1 MPAEFLEAK
10 PRDFNPMAVRSYE
23 RGTRLGKRSPQSRIN
38 LAQDEIAATNE
49 KNGKRV
55 MGTNGCGCLGIGDG
69 RSKSL
74 IPLAYSCKALPTC
87 RSRRWIN

>member
-23 RGTRLGKRSPQSRIN
+23 RGTRLGKRSPQGRVN

-49 KNGKRV
+49 KSGKRV
-55 MGTNGCGCLGIGDG
+55 IGTNGCGRRRVEDG
-69 RSKSL
+69 RSKSSM
-74 IPLAYSCKALPTC
+74 PLAPSCKALPTC